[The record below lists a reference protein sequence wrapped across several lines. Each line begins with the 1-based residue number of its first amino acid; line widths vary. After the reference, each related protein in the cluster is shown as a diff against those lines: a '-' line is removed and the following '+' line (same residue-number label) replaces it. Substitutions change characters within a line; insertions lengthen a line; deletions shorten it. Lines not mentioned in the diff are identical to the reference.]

1 MCLTHV
7 NSQNPHTIPRD
18 NYYYYITSVDKKKM
32 RLKKGN
38 YLPKVIQ
45 AAKDR
50 AGFQAYICLT
60 PNVSP

>member
-18 NYYYYITSVDKKKM
+18 NYYYYITSVDKKKKM

-38 YLPKVIQ
+38 YLPKVI
-45 AAKDR
+45 
-50 AGFQAYICLT
+50 
-60 PNVSP
+60 